1 MVAAGQEIYVVRGE
15 KLFRGR
21 DVFKATYLIIIHNS
35 FFKTCK
41 LGNDQE
47 EIIKTHFCLQNRLMH
62 CLKIIIFD
70 EFYKCL

>member
-47 EIIKTHFCLQNRLMH
+47 EIIETLLPA
-62 CLKIIIFD
+62 
-70 EFYKCL
+70 E

>member
-1 MVAAGQEIYVVRGE
+1 MVAAGQEIYVVRGG

-47 EIIKTHFCLQNRLMH
+47 EIIETHFCPQNRLMH